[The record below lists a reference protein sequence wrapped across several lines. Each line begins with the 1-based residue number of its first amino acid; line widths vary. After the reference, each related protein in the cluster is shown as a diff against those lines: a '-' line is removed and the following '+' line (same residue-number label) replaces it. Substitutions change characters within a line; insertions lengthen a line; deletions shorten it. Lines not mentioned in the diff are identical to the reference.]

1 MFSLYSDWLLGSVET
16 HSRFKLALAVLTGA
30 AAFEH
35 MRAHTRS
42 LVTQVG
48 VMTFDDVVIKII
60 KCSQCNREKNK

>member
-35 MRAHTRS
+35 KMAHTRS

-48 VMTFDDVVIKII
+48 VMTFDVVIKII
-60 KCSQCNREKNK
+60 RCSPCNREKNT